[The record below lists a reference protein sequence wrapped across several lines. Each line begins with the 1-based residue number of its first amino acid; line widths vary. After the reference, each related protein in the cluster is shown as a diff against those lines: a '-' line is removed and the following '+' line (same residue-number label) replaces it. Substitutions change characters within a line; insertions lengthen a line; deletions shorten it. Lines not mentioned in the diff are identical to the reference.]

1 MEKHMYTV
9 YKITNQLN
17 QKFYI
22 GVHKTNNPYD
32 SYMGSGIAIKNAIKK
47 HGVESFKKEILLI
60 TESKEEAYTKERE
73 LTVDYDKSSNYNMKL
88 GGVGGFTKENAR
100 KGNAAAFKKFT
111 KEQLSANGKK
121 GYLKAKNDPVEVGR
135 KGGLANKGKVLTE
148 EHKQKIRDA
157 LAGRSYAANP
167 EIVEK
172 VKNLRNQGLTAKEI
186 SAIVKMSRNTVMKY
200 WR

>member
-1 MEKHMYTV
+1 MYTV
-9 YKITNQLN
+9 YKITNQTN

-22 GVHKTNNPYD
+22 GVHKTSDPYD

-47 HGVESFKKEILLI
+47 YGRESFTKEILLI
-60 TESKEEAYTKERE
+60 TESREEAYTKERE

-100 KGNAAAFKKFT
+100 KGNAASLKKLT

-121 GYLKAKNDPVEVGR
+121 GYVKANNDPVEIGR

-157 LAGRSYAANP
+157 LKGKSYAAKP
-167 EIVEK
+167 EMVEK
-172 VKNLRNQGLTAKEI
+172 IKHLRSQGLTSYQI
-186 SAIVKMSRNTVMKY
+186 SAIVKISRNTVMKY
-200 WR
+200 WK

>member
-9 YKITNQLN
+9 YKITNQTN

-22 GVHKTNNPYD
+22 GVHKTNDPYD

-47 HGVESFKKEILLI
+47 YGRDSFTKEILLL
-60 TESKEEAYTKERE
+60 TESKDEAYTKERE

-100 KGNAAAFKKFT
+100 KGNVAALKKLT

-121 GYLKAKNDPVEVGR
+121 GYLKANINPVEVGR
-135 KGGLANKGKVLTE
+135 KGGLANKGKILTE

-157 LAGRSYAANP
+157 LKGRSYAANP

-172 VKNLRNQGLTAKEI
+172 VKQLRSQGLTSKEI
-186 SAIVKMSRNTVMKY
+186 GAIVKMSRNTVMKY
-200 WR
+200 WK

>member
-22 GVHKTNNPYD
+22 GVHKTNDPYD

-47 HGVESFKKEILLI
+47 HGVESFTKEILLI
-60 TESKEEAYTKERE
+60 TESKDEAYAKERE

-100 KGNAAAFKKFT
+100 KGNAAALKKFT

-148 EHKQKIRDA
+148 EHKQKIREA
-157 LAGRSYAANP
+157 LIGRSYAANP
-167 EIVEK
+167 EIIEK
-172 VKNLRNQGLTAKEI
+172 VKYLKSQGLTSKQIADK
-186 SAIVKMSRNTVMKY
+186 VKISRNTVMKY
-200 WR
+200 WK

>member
-1 MEKHMYTV
+1 MYTV

-22 GVHKTNNPYD
+22 GVHKTNDPYD

-47 HGVESFKKEILLI
+47 HGVESFTKEILLI
-60 TESKEEAYTKERE
+60 TESKDEAYAKERE

-100 KGNAAAFKKFT
+100 KGNAAAFEKFT

-121 GYLKAKNDPVEVGR
+121 GYLKAGNNPAEVGR
-135 KGGLANKGKVLTE
+135 KGGLANAGKPKSE
-148 EHKQKIRDA
+148 EHKQKIREA
-157 LAGRSYAANP
+157 WKNKASSIKP
-167 EIVEK
+167 ETIEK
-172 VKNLRNQGLTAKEI
+172 IKHLKNQGLTSKDI
-186 SAIVKMSRNTVMKY
+186 GAIVKLSRNTVMKY
-200 WR
+200 WK

>member
-1 MEKHMYTV
+1 MYTV

-22 GVHKTNNPYD
+22 GVHKTNDPYD

-47 HGVESFKKEILLI
+47 HGVETFTKEILLI
-60 TESKEEAYTKERE
+60 TESKDEAYSKERE

-100 KGNAAAFKKFT
+100 KGNVAALKKLT

-121 GYLKAKNDPVEVGR
+121 GYINANIDPVAVGR
-135 KGGLANKGKVLTE
+135 KGGLANKGKPKSE
-148 EHKQKIRDA
+148 AHIQKIREA
-157 LAGRSYAANP
+157 WKNKASSIKP
-167 EIVEK
+167 ETIEK
-172 VKNLRNQGLTAKEI
+172 IKHLKNQGLTSKDI
-186 SAIVKMSRNTVMKY
+186 GAIVKLSRNTVMKY
-200 WR
+200 WK